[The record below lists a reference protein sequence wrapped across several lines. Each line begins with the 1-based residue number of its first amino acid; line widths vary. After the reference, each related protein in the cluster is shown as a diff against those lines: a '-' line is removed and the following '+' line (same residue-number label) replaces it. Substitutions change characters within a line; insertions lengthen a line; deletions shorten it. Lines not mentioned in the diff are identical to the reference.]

1 MIFRLLH
8 VFILSTLL
16 CAPLQAGEFPVVVTS
31 IRPLQLIVNEIMAG
45 AGQAQVLIGDNESPH
60 HFQLKP
66 SQLKMVSQSDL
77 MIWVSNNFETA
88 LGRVQQNLPAHSQ
101 SLQLVKVLPTA
112 NLIGENIDID
122 GHIWL
127 SPQNVI
133 LISRLVN
140 EKLSILD
147 AANQILY
154 RTNSEQLIQNIT
166 AWQQQAARKLQA
178 SKPRYILDHQFLSYF
193 EHSFG
198 LPEAG
203 SLRGNHDHGGS
214 IRHLAGLHAQ
224 LEAHPVACLLVS
236 RLPLSR
242 QTRQLSQRHR
252 LKVKVIETLN
262 ENNRYPN
269 IIALLDSIVTSLEDC
284 H

>member
-1 MIFRLLH
+1 M
-8 VFILSTLL
+8 L

-66 SQLKMVSQSDL
+66 SQLKIVSQSDL

-88 LGRVQQNLPAHSQ
+88 LGRLHQNLPANSQ
-101 SLQLVKVLPTA
+101 SLQLVKVIPPA
-112 NLIGENIDID
+112 NLIGEDKDID

-127 SPQNVI
+127 SPHNVI

-140 EKLSILD
+140 EKLSSLD
-147 AANQILY
+147 AASQPLY
-154 RTNSEQLIQNIT
+154 RSNTEQLIQNIT
-166 AWQQQAARKLQA
+166 AWQQQAARKLEA
-178 SKPRYILDHQFLSYF
+178 SRPRYIMDHQFLSYF
-193 EHSFG
+193 ERSFG
-198 LPEAG
+198 LPRAG
-203 SLRGNHDHGGS
+203 SLRSNHDHGGS
-214 IRHLAGLHAQ
+214 IRHLAELHAQ
-224 LEAHPVACLLVS
+224 LDAKPVACLLVS

-242 QTRQLSQRHR
+242 QARQLSQRQM
-252 LKVKVIETLN
+252 LKIKVIDTLN
-262 ENNRYPN
+262 ENNRYTS